1 MAAAGAARR
10 AVGEVVVQPAGRA
23 RAGIRDA
30 LGGEAGPAQI
40 AREGAREV
48 DMPPV
53 RGDVRAIAV
62 HEPGAHLGAR
72 LEAFRVDV
80 RTQVGV
86 ERCGRRGRRYA
97 QLGGVARGQEPH
109 GLPGDAGYRPAP
121 AGVDDGEAPRGRG
134 EHHRH
139 AVGEAQQRRDP
150 GNGGDKSVGA
160 RERRFAR
167 GIERLDLLIITH
179 FDKDHVGG
187 ADKVLESVSV
197 AQVVMPQYAK
207 ESKQY
212 TQFRDAL
219 SQSPQ
224 TRVEILSAGSE
235 WSADFGKTHLRVT
248 AAEQTDYGADEEN
261 DFSLATYVT
270 YGETKFLFPGD
281 AEDARQTE
289 LLRAGDI
296 ACDVLKVPYHG
307 RIVDASTA
315 FLTACSPKIA
325 FIPDSDDDPAD
336 PLVMQILQ
344 ELGTDV
350 HSGRDGDLTVVSD
363 GKDVFVEK

>member
-1 MAAAGAARR
+1 MKKIITCLAALLLTLTGCSALAQSVTVTFYDMGKADAAL
-10 AVGEVVVQPAGRA
+10 VTTET
-23 RAGIRDA
+23 
-30 LGGEAGPAQI
+30 
-40 AREGAREV
+40 GAR
-48 DMPPV
+48 
-53 RGDVRAIAV
+53 I
-62 HEPGAHLGAR
+62 LI
-72 LEAFRVDV
+72 
-80 RTQVGV
+80 
-86 ERCGRRGRRYA
+86 
-97 QLGGVARGQEPH
+97 
-109 GLPGDAGYRPAP
+109 DAGT
-121 AGVDDGEAPRGRG
+121 
-134 EHHRH
+134 
-139 AVGEAQQRRDP
+139 
-150 GNGGDKSVGA
+150 NKGGKKLA
-160 RERRFAR
+160 ERFAGE
-167 GIERLDLLIITH
+167 GIDRIDLMIITH

-248 AAEQTDYGADEEN
+248 AAERTDYGADEEN

-289 LLRAGDI
+289 LLRARDI

-336 PLVMQILQ
+336 PLVMRILQ

-363 GKDVFVEK
+363 GKTVFVKK

>member
-1 MAAAGAARR
+1 MKKIITCLAALLLTLTGCSALAQSVTVTFYDMGKADAALVTTETGARILIDAGTNKGGKKLAERFAGA
-10 AVGEVVVQPAGRA
+10 
-23 RAGIRDA
+23 GIDR
-30 LGGEAGPAQI
+30 I
-40 AREGAREV
+40 
-48 DMPPV
+48 
-53 RGDVRAIAV
+53 
-62 HEPGAHLGAR
+62 
-72 LEAFRVDV
+72 
-80 RTQVGV
+80 
-86 ERCGRRGRRYA
+86 
-97 QLGGVARGQEPH
+97 
-109 GLPGDAGYRPAP
+109 
-121 AGVDDGEAPRGRG
+121 
-134 EHHRH
+134 
-139 AVGEAQQRRDP
+139 
-150 GNGGDKSVGA
+150 
-160 RERRFAR
+160 
-167 GIERLDLLIITH
+167 DLMIITR

-248 AAEQTDYGADEEN
+248 AAERTDYGADEEN

-296 ACDVLKVPYHG
+296 ACDALKEP
-307 RIVDASTA
+307 
-315 FLTACSPKIA
+315 
-325 FIPDSDDDPAD
+325 
-336 PLVMQILQ
+336 
-344 ELGTDV
+344 
-350 HSGRDGDLTVVSD
+350 
-363 GKDVFVEK
+363 